1 MPKRRLKQSG
11 RIDEKISFEN
21 CREAEKY
28 SEKRMN
34 MKKYP
39 VFIPNFIYKLEG
51 SKRMA
56 IGKSPP
62 DF

>member
-11 RIDEKISFEN
+11 RIGEKVPFEN
-21 CREAEKY
+21 CRKAEEY

-39 VFIPNFIYKLEG
+39 VFIQNFIYNLIRSEKDG
-51 SKRMA
+51 YKKNAS
-56 IGKSPP
+56 
-62 DF
+62 